1 MTLRGR
7 VVASHGRHVVV
18 EDTQGQRRLCHP
30 RGKHNQA
37 VVGDWVQWQVSDDQ
51 GTIEA
56 IEPRQNLF
64 YRQDDVRTKSF
75 AANLD
80 QVLVLVAAEP
90 TFAIQLVARALIAA
104 THAGIPTLIAVN
116 KADLQAPFK
125 TAWDRLSA
133 YRNLGSHMLG
143 LSLLESNE
151 GLADLQTLLQDKTTL
166 VLGPSGVGKSTLI
179 NRLVPQAQA
188 LTQGISRALNS
199 GKHTTTTTTWYWVD
213 DAKKTAL
220 LDSPGFQSFGLHHI
234 AAQDLVRCMPD
245 LASHTQACKFHNCTH
260 VHEPGCGV
268 RQALTEKVLD
278 ADRYQRYVE
287 IHAELSSQRAY

>member
-18 EDTQGQRRLCHP
+18 EDPQGHRRICHP
-30 RGKHNQA
+30 RGKNNQA

-56 IEPRQNLF
+56 IETRQNLF
-64 YRQDDVRTKSF
+64 YRQDDIRTKSF

-125 TAWDRLSA
+125 TAWERLSA
-133 YRNLGSHMLG
+133 YRNLGSHMMG
-143 LSLLESNE
+143 LSLLGNHES
-151 GLADLQTLLQDKTTL
+151 LAHLQTLLQHKTTL

-213 DAKKTAL
+213 DEKNTAL

-234 AAQDLVRCMPD
+234 AAPDLARCMPD
-245 LASHTQACKFHNCTH
+245 IAPHVQDCKFHNCTH

-268 RQALTEKVLD
+268 RQALAEKVLD
-278 ADRYQRYVE
+278 PDRYQLYVE
-287 IHAELSSQRAY
+287 IHAELSGHKPF

>member
-1 MTLRGR
+1 M
-7 VVASHGRHVVV
+7 
-18 EDTQGQRRLCHP
+18 
-30 RGKHNQA
+30 
-37 VVGDWVQWQVSDDQ
+37 VGDWVQWQVSDDQ

-220 LDSPGFQSFGLHHI
+220 LDSPGFQSFGRTTHPALRMRCVSSI
-234 AAQDLVRCMPD
+234 GSSDPILFQGKRALEVKQLWLVAGFFQSFA
-245 LASHTQACKFHNCTH
+245 LQAVLLGRIRISSKFCQIYK
-260 VHEPGCGV
+260 
-268 RQALTEKVLD
+268 RAL
-278 ADRYQRYVE
+278 
-287 IHAELSSQRAY
+287 